1 MKAFTG
7 NRSGLAIALVC
18 VAQFV
23 IVLDVTVVTSA
34 LPALGRELGFG
45 ADDLQWV
52 VTAYVL
58 AFGGFLV
65 AGGRAADLVG
75 ARRAFTIGLAGFA
88 AASLGCGLAP
98 SGWVLI
104 ASRVLQGLAA
114 ALLTPAALALL
125 NAVTEP
131 GPPGGGPS
139 GSGRPRPPAAGRPA
153 GCWAGCSPST
163 RAGERCS

>member
-1 MKAFTG
+1 MRPLTG
-7 NRSGLAIALVC
+7 NRSAFAVALVC

-34 LPALGRELGFG
+34 LPALGRELGFD

-75 ARRAFTIGLAGFA
+75 ARRAFTVGLAGFA

-98 SGWVLI
+98 AGWVLI
-104 ASRVLQGLAA
+104 VSRVVQGLAA
-114 ALLTPAALALL
+114 AVQGIEAI
-125 NAVTEP
+125 
-131 GPPGGGPS
+131 
-139 GSGRPRPPAAGRPA
+139 
-153 GCWAGCSPST
+153 
-163 RAGERCS
+163 RAGNVEVRSLQSWFATSS